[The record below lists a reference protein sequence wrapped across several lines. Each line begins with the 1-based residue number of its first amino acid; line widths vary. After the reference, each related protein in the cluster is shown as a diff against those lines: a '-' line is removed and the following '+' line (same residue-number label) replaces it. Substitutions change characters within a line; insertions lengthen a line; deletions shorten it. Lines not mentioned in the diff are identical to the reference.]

1 MNAALRGV
9 LAALAIAYLVVM
21 YTQGARPTREQF
33 IAFEAAGI
41 MAESPAQ
48 VREVGIEAD
57 GRAWLIERRDE
68 TWWLAGT
75 QLPAASASQLSLAV
89 KFLHTARPVREVGD
103 DADDADLAYGLGK
116 PALAVRARLADG
128 TQYTLDFGA
137 RTPDGSLQY
146 VRAAPPARIYLMSN
160 FVGEEWG
167 ALAAALASAT
177 DTASQ

>member
-1 MNAALRGV
+1 MNAALRGI

-21 YTQGARPTREQF
+21 YMHGARPTREQF

-68 TWWLAGT
+68 TWWLGGT
-75 QLPAASASQLSLAV
+75 RLPAASASQLSLAV
-89 KFLHTARPVREVGD
+89 KFLHTARPVREVGN
-103 DADDADLAYGLGK
+103 DADDVDPAYGLAK

-128 TQYTLDFGA
+128 TQYTLAFGA

-167 ALAAALASAT
+167 ALAAALANAT
-177 DTASQ
+177 DTASR

>member
-1 MNAALRGV
+1 MNATLRWV
-9 LAALAIAYLVVM
+9 LATLAIAYLVVM
-21 YTQGARPTREQF
+21 YVHGARPTSEQF

-48 VREVGIEAD
+48 VREVSLEAD

-68 TWWLAGT
+68 TWWLADT
-75 QLPAASASQLSLAV
+75 PLPAASASQLSLAV

-103 DADDADLAYGLGK
+103 DADDVDPAYGLGK
-116 PALAVRARLADG
+116 PALAVRARLAEG

-160 FVGEEWG
+160 FVGEEWA
-167 ALAAALASAT
+167 ALAAALASAR
-177 DTASQ
+177 DTASR

>member
-9 LAALAIAYLVVM
+9 LATLAIAYLVVM
-21 YTQGARPTREQF
+21 YLHGARPTSEQF

-48 VREVGIEAD
+48 VREVGIEVD
-57 GRAWLIERRDE
+57 GCAWRIERRDD

-75 QLPAASASQLSLAV
+75 RLPEASASQLSLAV
-89 KFLHTARPVREVGD
+89 KFLHTARPVRAMGD
-103 DADDADLAYGLGK
+103 DADDADPAYGLGK
-116 PALAVRARLADG
+116 PSLTVRARLADG
-128 TQYTLDFGA
+128 TQYMLAFGA

-146 VRAAPPARIYLMSN
+146 VLAAPPARIYLMSN

-167 ALAAALASAT
+167 ALAAALAGAKET
-177 DTASQ
+177 ESQ

>member
-21 YTQGARPTREQF
+21 YVHGARPTSEQF

-48 VREVGIEAD
+48 VREVGIEVD
-57 GRAWLIERRDE
+57 GRAWRIERRDE

-75 QLPAASASQLSLAV
+75 PLPRANADRLSLAV

-103 DADDADLAYGLGK
+103 DADADPAFGLAK

-128 TQYTLDFGA
+128 TQYALDFGA

-167 ALAAALASAT
+167 SLAAALASAKE
-177 DTASQ
+177 AESQ